1 MTIHFPFYSS
11 SSPLRILQEGIL
23 RKDIPCA
30 DGKINFALL
39 GRKENLGAK
48 WKGVENFPSG
58 FRFAHLADHRNGLR
72 SFEQTKV
79 GRVGPRRG
87 GRRKVDEGG
96 GGLPY
101 RTNRRAVKSIAR
113 YFAPPRAASFRREI
127 LLTSFR
133 VLRTS
138 PSSLPFSNHSLLSEI
153 HFRRCVE
160 IIGGE
165 RLESVAFDYAVSR
178 SGIF

>member
-30 DGKINFALL
+30 DGKINFALF

-165 RLESVAFDYAVSR
+165 RLVKKVLR
-178 SGIF
+178 LIMR

>member
-1 MTIHFPFYSS
+1 MERSGKFSIGVS
-11 SSPLRILQEGIL
+11 LRS
-23 RKDIPCA
+23 
-30 DGKINFALL
+30 L
-39 GRKENLGAK
+39 GRSPKRFKIVRANEGRTCWSK
-48 WKGVENFPSG
+48 TRGTTKG
-58 FRFAHLADHRNGLR
+58 
-72 SFEQTKV
+72 
-79 GRVGPRRG
+79 RRG
-87 GRRKVDEGG
+87 RG
-96 GGLPY
+96 PY

-160 IIGGE
+160 IIRGE
-165 RLESVAFDYAVSR
+165 RLVKKVLR
-178 SGIF
+178 LIMR

>member
-11 SSPLRILQEGIL
+11 SSPLRILQQGTL

-30 DGKINFALL
+30 DGKINFALF

-165 RLESVAFDYAVSR
+165 RLVKKVLR
-178 SGIF
+178 LIMR